1 MATTTHRQDQDL
13 ASRAAQGDERAWRA
27 IYEDTCQ
34 PLFNFLCFQA
44 GDREAAR
51 DLLQDTYLKAWRHLD
66 GYRGDGSLL
75 SWLRGIALR
84 LVLDWRRGLGRR
96 LRQMVTLHREE
107 GDLEIPAPERGESLD
122 AGLSVAGQAFQGA
135 LRQLSPLQRAC
146 LVLHEL
152 EELPFADVARE
163 VGCAEATAR
172 VHHHR
177 ATQRM
182 RRLLTVPAD
191 EMGGLQT

>member
-1 MATTTHRQDQDL
+1 MATTDHRRDTEL
-13 ASRAAQGDERAWRA
+13 AARAAGGDEQAWRA

-44 GDREAAR
+44 GDRETAR

-66 GYRGDGSLL
+66 SYRGQGSLL

-84 LVLDWRRGLGRR
+84 LILDWRRGLGGRLRR
-96 LRQMVTLHREE
+96 LVSMHREE
-107 GDLEIPAPERGESLD
+107 GDLEFPAADRTGSAD
-122 AGLSVAGQAFQGA
+122 AALSVSGQAFQAA
-135 LRQLSPLQRAC
+135 LQSLSPMQRAC

-152 EELPFADVARE
+152 EDLPFADVATE

-177 ATQRM
+177 AKQKM
-182 RRLLTVPAD
+182 RELLAGRAD
-191 EMGGLQT
+191 QMGGQQA

>member
-1 MATTTHRQDQDL
+1 MGTSNNRQDLDL
-13 ASRAAQGDERAWRA
+13 ARMAAQGDEQAWRT

-34 PLFNFLCFQA
+34 QLFNFLCFQI
-44 GDREAAR
+44 GDRETAR
-51 DLLQDTYLKAWRHLD
+51 DLLQDTYVKALRHLD
-66 GYRGDGSLL
+66 GFRGDGSLL

-96 LRQMVTLHREE
+96 LKQLVSLQRSD
-107 GDLEIPAPERGESLD
+107 GDMDLQAPD
-122 AGLSVAGQAFQGA
+122 THAGHVARLSVSGQAFQAA
-135 LRQLSPLQRAC
+135 LDQLSSRQRAC
-146 LVLHEL
+146 LILADL
-152 EELPFADVARE
+152 EELPFADIARE

-182 RRLLTVPAD
+182 RSLLTQPAE
-191 EMGGLQT
+191 EMGGQQI

>member
-1 MATTTHRQDQDL
+1 MATTDHRRDTEL
-13 ASRAAQGDERAWRA
+13 AAKAAGGDEQAWRA

-44 GDREAAR
+44 GDRETAR

-66 GYRGDGSLL
+66 SYRGQGSLL

-84 LVLDWRRGLGRR
+84 LILDWRRGLGGRLRR
-96 LRQMVTLHREE
+96 LVSMHREE
-107 GDLEIPAPERGESLD
+107 GDLEFPAADRTGSAD
-122 AGLSVAGQAFQGA
+122 AALSVSGQVFQAA
-135 LRQLSPLQRAC
+135 LQSLSPMQRAC

-152 EELPFADVARE
+152 EDLPFADVATE

-177 ATQRM
+177 AKQKM
-182 RRLLTVPAD
+182 RELLAGRAD
-191 EMGGLQT
+191 QMGGQQA

>member
-1 MATTTHRQDQDL
+1 MATTTHRQDQEL
-13 ASRAAQGDERAWRA
+13 ARRAAHGDEQAWRA
-27 IYEDTCQ
+27 IYDETCQ

-44 GDREAAR
+44 GDRELAR
-51 DLLQDTYLKAWRHLD
+51 DLLQETYLKALRHLD
-66 GYRGDGSLL
+66 GYRGQGSLL

-84 LVLDWRRGLGRR
+84 LCLDWRRGLGRR
-96 LRQMVTLHREE
+96 LRQLVSMHREDQVL
-107 GDLEIPAPERGESLD
+107 DLPAPDRSETRD
-122 AGLSVAGQAFQGA
+122 AGLSVTGRAFQAA
-135 LRQLSPLQRAC
+135 LQALSPKQRAC

-152 EELPFADVARE
+152 EDLSFAEVARE

-182 RRLLTVPAD
+182 RELLERPAG
-191 EMGGLQT
+191 EMGGQQA

>member
-1 MATTTHRQDQDL
+1 MATATHRQDRDL
-13 ASRAAQGDERAWRA
+13 VRRAAQGDEQAWRA

-44 GDREAAR
+44 GDRETAR
-51 DLLQDTYLKAWRHLD
+51 DLLQDTYLRALRHLD
-66 GYRGDGSLL
+66 GYRGDGPLL

-84 LVLDWRRGLGRR
+84 LTLDWRRGLGRR
-96 LRQMVTLHREE
+96 LRQMVALQTES
-107 GDLEIPAPERGESLD
+107 GDLDLAAPDRSD
-122 AGLSVAGQAFQGA
+122 AREADLGVSGHVFQDA
-135 LRQLSPLQRAC
+135 LRQLSPKQRAC

-152 EELPFADVARE
+152 EDLPFADVARE

-182 RRLLTVPAD
+182 RELLAYPVD
-191 EMGGLQT
+191 EMGGQQA

>member
-13 ASRAAQGDERAWRA
+13 ARRAAQGDERAWRA
-27 IYEDTCQ
+27 IYDETCQ

-44 GDREAAR
+44 GDRETAR
-51 DLLQDTYLKAWRHLD
+51 DLLQDTYLKALRHLD

-84 LVLDWRRGLGRR
+84 LCLDWRRGIGRR
-96 LRQMVTLHREE
+96 LRQLVSVHREDF
-107 GDLEIPAPERGESLD
+107 DLDVPAPDRSEARE
-122 AGLSVAGQAFQGA
+122 AGLSVTGRAFQAA
-135 LRQLSPLQRAC
+135 LLALSPKQRAC

-152 EELPFADVARE
+152 EELPFAEVARE

-182 RRLLTVPAD
+182 RELLDHRAD
-191 EMGGLQT
+191 EMGGQQA